1 MPRITDLAG
10 RSPILTALA
19 AQGIAWLLVVGL
31 LRLWL
36 AQGWDAPP
44 TIVPLAAHGAL
55 AALIGHGLGLQ
66 RWWAPLQFFLP
77 FALAGARDLD
87 LPSWLYLLAFL
98 TLALVYWNAAGE
110 RVPLYL
116 SNKETWRALES
127 LLPEG
132 PVRFIDLGAG
142 LGGTGLYLAA
152 RRPES
157 RFTGVESAPLPFAF
171 AWLRHRFFAPGN
183 AQILFGSLW
192 QQNLADYDVVY
203 CFLSPA
209 PMERLFAKARK
220 EMKPG
225 SLFISNSFTV
235 PGQNPQ
241 DLRELTDRRGTKL
254 LIWQI

>member
-1 MPRITDLAG
+1 MPRLTDLAG
-10 RSPILTALA
+10 RSPILAALA

-36 AQGWDAPP
+36 AQDWDAPP
-44 TIVPLAAHGAL
+44 TLLPLAAHGAL

-66 RWWAPLQFFLP
+66 RWWVPLQFFLP
-77 FALAGARDLD
+77 FALTGARDLD
-87 LPSWLYLLAFL
+87 LPSWLYLTVFLA
-98 TLALVYWNAAGE
+98 LALVYWNAAGE

-116 SNKETWRALES
+116 SNKETWRVLES

-132 PVRFIDLGAG
+132 PIRFVDLGAG

-152 RRPES
+152 RRPEG
-157 RFTGVESAPLPFAF
+157 RFTGIESAPLPFAL

-183 AQILFGSLW
+183 AEIRFGNLW
-192 QQNLADYDVVY
+192 RQNLSDYDVVY

-209 PMERLFAKARK
+209 PMERLFSKARK

-241 DLRELTDRRGTKL
+241 RLRELADRRGTKL
-254 LIWQI
+254 LIWRM

>member
-1 MPRITDLAG
+1 MVRITDLAG
-10 RSPILTALA
+10 RSPILAALA
-19 AQGIAWLLVVGL
+19 AQGVAWLLVVGL

-44 TIVPLAAHGAL
+44 SIVPLAAHGAM

-98 TLALVYWNAAGE
+98 ALALVYWNAAGE

-116 SNKETWRALES
+116 SNKQTWRALES
-127 LLPEG
+127 LLPKG
-132 PVRFIDLGAG
+132 PIRFMDLGAG
-142 LGGTGLYLAA
+142 LGGTGLFLAA
-152 RRPES
+152 HRPES
-157 RFTGVESAPLPFAF
+157 HFTGIESAPLPFAL
-171 AWLRHRFFAPGN
+171 AWLRHRCFGPAN
-183 AQILFGSLW
+183 AQVHFGNLW
-192 QQNLADYDVVY
+192 QQDLSDSDVVY

-220 EMKPG
+220 EMRPG

-235 PGQNPQ
+235 PDQNPDRLQ
-241 DLRELTDRRGTKL
+241 ELTDRRGTKL
-254 LIWQI
+254 LIWQM